1 MINPNS
7 AGYRILD
14 DRGAAGSS
22 HPRRRPR
29 SPNVDPYAEGARVSI
44 LSLPDAADGSSRAR
58 ARGRADST
66 GGARLEIVPSS
77 DPADD
82 LSIEHLLRE
91 VAEGDRTAFAEVYDR
106 VSSRVLGLVTRLL
119 RDRAQS
125 EEVTQEVF
133 LEIWQQAGKFDQNRG
148 SGMAWVLT
156 MAHRRAIDR
165 IRASQKSHERD
176 LRIGIRDMERDFD
189 HVSEAA
195 EIRLENERVT
205 RAMSRLTA
213 LQREAVILAYYGGYS
228 HSEMSQILGVP
239 LGTVKTRL
247 RDGMI
252 RLRDELGVTS

>member
-1 MINPNS
+1 MSVVSLADI
-7 AGYRILD
+7 AD
-14 DRGAAGSS
+14 A
-22 HPRRRPR
+22 RRQ
-29 SPNVDPYAEGARVSI
+29 
-44 LSLPDAADGSSRAR
+44 AR
-58 ARGRADST
+58 AAARANHPA
-66 GGARLEIVPSS
+66 GARLVVVPTP
-77 DPADD
+77 DAEQE
-82 LSIEHLLRE
+82 LSIESLLRD
-91 VAEGDRTAFAEVYDR
+91 VAAGDRTAFAEMYDR
-106 VSSRVLGLVTRLL
+106 ISSRVMGLVTRLL

-133 LEIWQQAGKFDQNRG
+133 LEIWQQASKFDANRG

-176 LRIGIRDMERDFD
+176 LKIGIRDMERDFD
-189 HVSEAA
+189 NVSESV
-195 EIRLENERVT
+195 EIRVENERVKN
-205 RAMSRLTA
+205 AMSRLTS

-228 HSEMSQILGVP
+228 HNEMADILGIP

>member
-1 MINPNS
+1 M
-7 AGYRILD
+7 
-14 DRGAAGSS
+14 
-22 HPRRRPR
+22 
-29 SPNVDPYAEGARVSI
+29 SI
-44 LSLPDAADGSSRAR
+44 LSLADAADARRQAR
-58 ARGRADST
+58 AAARANHPA
-66 GGARLEIVPSS
+66 GARLAIVPTP
-77 DPADD
+77 DTADD
-82 LSIEHLLRE
+82 LSIEHLLRD
-91 VAEGDRTAFAEVYDR
+91 VAAGSRTAFAEVYDR
-106 VSSRVLGLVTRLL
+106 VSSRVMGLVLRLL

-133 LEIWQQAGKFDQNRG
+133 LEIWQQAGRFDQNRG

-189 HVSEAA
+189 QVAESV
-195 EIRLENERVT
+195 EIRVENERVKQ
-205 RAMSRLTA
+205 AMSRLTP

-228 HSEMSQILGVP
+228 HSEMAGILGIP

>member
-1 MINPNS
+1 MSVVSLSDIAAARREARAAARENHP
-7 AGYRILD
+7 AGGR
-14 DRGAAGSS
+14 
-22 HPRRRPR
+22 
-29 SPNVDPYAEGARVSI
+29 
-44 LSLPDAADGSSRAR
+44 LSLVSSP
-58 ARGRADST
+58 
-66 GGARLEIVPSS
+66 E
-77 DPADD
+77 PAQD
-82 LSIEHLLRE
+82 LSIETLLRD
-91 VAEGDRTAFAEVYDR
+91 VAEGNRAAFAEMYDR
-106 VSSRVLGLVTRLL
+106 ISSRVMGLVTRLL

-133 LEIWQQAGKFDQNRG
+133 LEIWQQASKFDANRG

-176 LRIGIRDMERDFD
+176 LKIGIRDMERDFD
-189 HVSEAA
+189 NVSESV
-195 EIRLENERVT
+195 EIRVENERVKN
-205 RAMSRLTA
+205 AMSRLTS

-228 HSEMSQILGVP
+228 HNEMADILGIP